1 MSLRVEKI
9 TDNSLLQEA
18 FAIRNQVFVL
28 EQNVDPA
35 LERDDFEA
43 TSHHFIAFLEEIPV
57 GAARWRVTDYGV
69 KLERFAVLRE
79 FRGKGIGQALVSEV
93 LIDIAANPDAAGKI
107 KYLHAQL
114 SAVGLYSKF
123 GFEKVGDLFEECF
136 IQHYKMQLA

>member
-1 MSLRVEKI
+1 MRLRIEKI

-35 LERDDFEA
+35 LERDEFEA
-43 TSHHFIAFLEEIPV
+43 ISHHFIAFLDEIPV
-57 GAARWRVTDYGV
+57 GTARWRVTDYGV
-69 KLERFAVLRE
+69 KLERFAVLNQY
-79 FRGKGIGQALVSEV
+79 RGQGIGQELVAAV
-93 LIDIAANPDAAGKI
+93 LKDIASSPEAAGKI

>member
-93 LIDIAANPDAAGKI
+93 LKDIAANPDAAGKI

>member
-1 MSLRVEKI
+1 MRLRIEKI
-9 TDNSLLQEA
+9 TDNSLLREA
-18 FAIRNQVFVL
+18 FAIRTQVFVH
-28 EQNVDPA
+28 EQQVDPMQ
-35 LERDDFEA
+35 ERDAHEN

-69 KLERFAVLRE
+69 KLERFSVLNQY
-79 FRGKGIGQALVSEV
+79 RGQGIGQELVAAV
-93 LIDIAANPDAAGKI
+93 LKDIASSPEAAGKI

>member
-9 TDNSLLQEA
+9 TDKALLEEA
-18 FAIRNQVFVL
+18 FAIRHQVFVV
-28 EQNVDPA
+28 EQNVNPA
-35 LERDDFEA
+35 QERDNFEE
-43 TSHHFIAFLEEIPV
+43 TSNHFMAYLDKTPV

-69 KLERFAVLRE
+69 KLERFAVLSQY
-79 FRGKGIGQALVSEV
+79 RGQGIGQALVAEV
-93 LIDIAANPDAAGKI
+93 LKDINAHPEAACKV

>member
-9 TDNSLLQEA
+9 TDKTLLKEA
-18 FAIRNQVFVL
+18 FAIRTQVFVQ
-28 EQNVDPA
+28 EQQVDPMQ
-35 LERDDFEA
+35 ERDAHEN
-43 TSHHFIAFLEEIPV
+43 TSHHFIAFLNEIPI

-79 FRGKGIGQALVSEV
+79 FRGKGIGQALVSAV
-93 LIDIAANPDAAGKI
+93 LKDIAANPEADGKI

>member
-9 TDNSLLQEA
+9 TDKTLLKKA
-18 FAIRNQVFVL
+18 FAIRTQVFVQ
-28 EQNVDPA
+28 EQQVDPMQ
-35 LERDDFEA
+35 ERDAHEN
-43 TSHHFIAFLEEIPV
+43 TSHHFIAFLNEIPI

-79 FRGKGIGQALVSEV
+79 FRGKGIGQALVSAV
-93 LIDIAANPDAAGKI
+93 LKDIAANPEAYGKI

>member
-1 MSLRVEKI
+1 MSLRIEKI

-28 EQNVDPA
+28 EQNVDPSQ
-35 LERDDFEA
+35 ERDDFEP
-43 TSHHFIAFLEEIPV
+43 TSHHFIAFQNNLPV
-57 GAARWRVTDYGV
+57 ATARWRVTDYGV
-69 KLERFAVLRE
+69 KLERFAVLAGN
-79 FRGKGIGQALVSEV
+79 RGQGIGQALVAAV
-93 LIDIAANPDAAGKI
+93 LKDIGTTPEAAGKI

-123 GFEKVGDLFEECF
+123 GFEKVGDLFEECL

>member
-93 LIDIAANPDAAGKI
+93 LKDIAANPEAAGKI

>member
-1 MSLRVEKI
+1 MRLRLEKI
-9 TDNSLLQEA
+9 TDNSLLREA

-93 LIDIAANPDAAGKI
+93 LKDIAANPDAAGKI

>member
-9 TDNSLLQEA
+9 TDNTLLQEA
-18 FAIRNQVFVL
+18 FAIRNQVFVV
-28 EQNVDPA
+28 EQNVNPA
-35 LERDDFEA
+35 QERDNFEE
-43 TSHHFIAFLEEIPV
+43 TSHHFIAYLDETPV

-69 KLERFAVLRE
+69 KLERFAILSQY
-79 FRGKGIGQALVSEV
+79 RGQGIGQALVAEV
-93 LIDIAANPDAAGKI
+93 LKDINSHPEAAGKI

-123 GFEKVGDLFEECF
+123 GFEKVGDQFEECF

>member
-1 MSLRVEKI
+1 MRLRIEEI

-43 TSHHFIAFLEEIPV
+43 TSHHFIAFLDEIPV
-57 GAARWRVTDYGV
+57 GTARWRVTDYGV

-79 FRGKGIGQALVSEV
+79 FRAKGIGQALVSAV
-93 LIDIAANPDAAGKI
+93 LKDIAANPKADGKI